1 MLTIES
7 VIARLALSFSKLI
20 PVLFIIATAW
30 FFVGVIYYLISEDER
45 KERGRRIIVQGIIAL
60 AVMVAVWGLVALLVT
75 FVFGT
80 GETNPSPFIPG
91 NDIIDKI

>member
-60 AVMVAVWGLVALLVT
+60 AVMVAVWALVYVLIT
-75 FVFGT
+75 FVFNDP
-80 GETNPSPFIPG
+80 NPSPFIPG
-91 NDIIDKI
+91 NDIVDKI